1 MIERVLDPSITIR
14 IVIRV
19 DLIGI
24 RIEREGVPLGT
35 LRFRPEELHRLL
47 AALRDIL
54 EPSSERV
61 D

>member
-14 IVIRV
+14 IVIRA

-24 RIEREGVPLGT
+24 RIEREVVPLGT
-35 LRFRPEELHRLL
+35 LSFRPDELHRLL

-54 EPSSERV
+54 EPQ
-61 D
+61 

>member
-14 IVIRV
+14 IVLRA

-24 RIEREGVPLGT
+24 GIEREGVPLGT

-54 EPSSERV
+54 EPQ
-61 D
+61 